1 MKKVYVVTRPDLG
14 WDCVVAVYYNVST
27 KKLLKEYPEPDY
39 VIKDMTVET
48 EIQT

>member
-27 KKLLKEYPEPDY
+27 KKLKTEYLEPDY
-39 VIKDMTVET
+39 VITERDVET
-48 EIQT
+48 EIET